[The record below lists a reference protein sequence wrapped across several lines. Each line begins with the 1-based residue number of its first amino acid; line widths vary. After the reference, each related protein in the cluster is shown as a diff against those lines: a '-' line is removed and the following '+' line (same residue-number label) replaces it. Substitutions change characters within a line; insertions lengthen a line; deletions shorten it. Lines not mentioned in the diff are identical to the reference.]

1 MARECQPASRGTE
14 MKWEVVARKG
24 ERALSLMRV
33 KTPRPRQMYWR
44 YAVALL
50 MEMRK

>member
-1 MARECQPASRGTE
+1 
-14 MKWEVVARKG
+14 MKWEPIARKG

-33 KTPRPRQMYWR
+33 KTARPRQLYWR